1 MPMVNQLRS
10 KFKVHFPV
18 GGQLCTTCRNI
29 EERKLSVDHVD
40 DAGHQ
45 EEADDSFQSAP
56 SVSDLN
62 SSIKDIAPT
71 ISPFKYQLRS
81 PVEDVA
87 LSTQRYLK
95 RKVDSC
101 VQAVTDYLCESI
113 APGQGQEIK
122 KRLIESTQEDKQLS
136 SLKEAYQAAPTNLAK
151 AAIISLAPLSKQQV
165 KDKFG
170 CSKYLVEKARQLKA
184 ENSLWEKS
192 KDSEPS
198 YRIRRDMNKVEH
210 FLDFLFRNRYFEDS
224 YFATS
229 SLKLQHG
236 TMFEIP
242 QVALTTIQSSV
253 ITIYENHCN
262 SVNYQPLSTSCLRN
276 IMKSCKSVQRKA
288 LHGVDNYTADG
299 LEAFDTLS
307 KVLEKTGGS
316 KAEIDQIKKSLKAAV
331 TYLKGDFKVH
341 IKEESTCPTH
351 CRKFALS
358 NWETR
363 SEFFRE
369 QCKHHHNEVC
379 QDCEN
384 IFSCLST
391 IKEMIDNA
399 TLSSEIKDELAY
411 DFSIAYTYILEWIN
425 HILRGTHTQSTKE
438 KILV

>member
-1 MPMVNQLRS
+1 MVNQLRS

-95 RKVDSC
+95 RKIDSC

-113 APGQGQEIK
+113 ATGQGQEIK

-151 AAIISLAPLSKQQV
+151 TAIISLAPLSKQQV
-165 KDKFG
+165 MDKFG

-198 YRIRRDMNKVEH
+198 YRMRLGMNKVEH

-229 SLKLQHG
+229 SLKLQDG

-242 QVALTTIQSSV
+242 QVVLTTIQSSV

-262 SVNYQPLSTSCLRN
+262 SINYQPLSTSCLQN
-276 IMKSCKSVQRKA
+276 IMKSCKSVQ
-288 LHGVDNYTADG
+288 
-299 LEAFDTLS
+299 
-307 KVLEKTGGS
+307 
-316 KAEIDQIKKSLKAAV
+316 
-331 TYLKGDFKVH
+331 
-341 IKEESTCPTH
+341 
-351 CRKFALS
+351 
-358 NWETR
+358 
-363 SEFFRE
+363 
-369 QCKHHHNEVC
+369 
-379 QDCEN
+379 
-384 IFSCLST
+384 
-391 IKEMIDNA
+391 
-399 TLSSEIKDELAY
+399 
-411 DFSIAYTYILEWIN
+411 
-425 HILRGTHTQSTKE
+425 
-438 KILV
+438 